1 MSANALQ
8 PELWSEARA
17 GNVLVGSEIFPLEL
31 KAHMDARCGAPQELQ
46 ATKKP
51 RAKPPASNFT
61 EE

>member
-1 MSANALQ
+1 M
-8 PELWSEARA
+8 
-17 GNVLVGSEIFPLEL
+17 LVGSEIFPLEL